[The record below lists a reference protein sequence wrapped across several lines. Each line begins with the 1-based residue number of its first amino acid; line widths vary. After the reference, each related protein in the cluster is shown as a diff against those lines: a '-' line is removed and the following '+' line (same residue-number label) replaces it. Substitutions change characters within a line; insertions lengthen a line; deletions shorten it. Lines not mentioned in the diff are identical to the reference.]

1 MRKTIVA
8 DDYDDAVIEEA
19 DLVIRHLT
27 IDGKEFSL
35 DLREA
40 TSAKLNEALA
50 PFLPAGTFGL
60 PAPNLSTAAVEA
72 PKCEAPRTTI
82 LGPGSHSIAF
92 CQLPAGHA
100 GEHQD
105 VAGNRYTITIGA
117 SHALPLRDDDPPH
130 DGQAPDDEPVLEATE
145 PAVEAPEPVLSLDE
159 IRLTGD
165 QVRELRLERGWTQ
178 NELKQRLHQAGWIF
192 RSESLLSSIEN
203 GLRRLTLAES
213 KHMRRAFALP
223 VPAPLHRCTDDGCT
237 FSTDDKGGFKRHQQ
251 LAHGIGGES
260 AAERDR
266 RLYPEQ
272 HPEPAAPAAEPA
284 SWQPLDRTVTEL
296 NTLTP
301 DDVRR
306 ERSARGWSQAHLANL
321 IKPDITTFTLQ
332 QASISQIERGARFI
346 TAELQA
352 ALQKAFDSTPA
363 TYDASGPFTCN
374 EPGCAYTHDNL
385 HALRTHERAAH
396 GSMQPESRGKSK
408 PEPEPKP
415 TKLFLCEKP
424 DCDFASTQSNIT
436 KSHMRLKH
444 GIGGKSAEQLNQEAA
459 ERRAAA
465 EADKIKASVLEPL
478 PEEKPDTPPA
488 IPTPAAFAKL
498 PPPRLLQPV
507 HTIVP
512 GVNVISERPAP
523 RDVVV
528 KYQQPASKPFGENTV
543 ELALQLTEY
552 LDKFLHGLPEDVAF
566 IYRDEVLALDGMD
579 PQVVED
585 TLRNPH
591 WVEIAEADSYRK
603 GYAILRFHKAD
614 LTTVLGL
621 RNPQEPAVI
630 AHYRGED
637 PRAKQ
642 PATEDPRN
650 LEKGSPWN
658 PADSIRR
665 LQRLGAEVEWDERD
679 NVSAV
684 PVTFQGQD
692 LGKITVGTVPRSQ
705 VEIDY
710 QRTIRKIAAIR
721 DKIAS

>member
-19 DLVIRHLT
+19 NLVIRHLT
-27 IDGKEFSL
+27 IDGKQFSL

-60 PAPNLSTAAVEA
+60 PAPNLATAAVEA
-72 PKCEAPRTTI
+72 PKCEAPRTTL

-92 CQLPAGHA
+92 CQLPAGHD

-105 VAGNRYTITIGA
+105 VAGNRYTLTIPTPA
-117 SHALPLRDDDPPH
+117 PHAVPLRDDDPPH
-130 DGQAPDDEPVLEATE
+130 DGQAPDDEPVVEATE
-145 PAVEAPEPVLSLDE
+145 PAAEEPQLEAPPLSNE

-165 QVRELRLERGWTQ
+165 QVRELRLERGWSQT
-178 NELKQRLHQAGWIF
+178 ELQRRLNTAGWIF
-192 RSESLLSSIEN
+192 SAPSLLSSIET
-203 GLRRLTLAES
+203 GKRRLTLAES
-213 KHMRRAFALP
+213 KHMRRALELP
-223 VPAPLHRCTDDGCT
+223 VPASAYACDEPDCT

-251 LAHGIGGES
+251 LRHGNGGES

-272 HPEPAAPAAEPA
+272 YPEPAPAPATPEPAADGA
-284 SWQPLDRTVTEL
+284 RF
-296 NTLTP
+296 TP
-301 DDVRR
+301 ESVRR
-306 ERSARGWSQAHLANL
+306 ERAARGWSQAHLADL
-321 IKPDITTFTLQ
+321 IKPEITSFILQ
-332 QASISQIERGARFI
+332 QASISQLERGARPI
-346 TAELQA
+346 TAEIQA

-363 TYDASGPFTCN
+363 TYDAGGPFTCS
-374 EPGCAYTHDNL
+374 EPGCNYTHDNL
-385 HALRTHERAAH
+385 HSLRTHERAAH
-396 GSMQPESRGKSK
+396 GSMQPESRGKPK
-408 PEPEPKP
+408 AEPEPKP
-415 TKLFLCEKP
+415 TKLYLCEKP
-424 DCDFASTQSNIT
+424 DCDFTSTQSNIT

-444 GIGGKSAEQLNQEAA
+444 GIGGKSAEQLNQEA
-459 ERRAAA
+459 RDRKAAA
-465 EADKIKASVLEPL
+465 DVEKIKASVLEPL
-478 PEEKPDTPPA
+478 AEEEEKPPA

-528 KYQQPASKPFGENTV
+528 KYEKPASKPFGENTV

-552 LDKFLHGLPEDVAF
+552 LDKFLHGLPEDVTF
-566 IYRDEVLALDGMD
+566 IYRDEVLGLDGMD

-603 GYAILRFHKAD
+603 GYPIIRFHKAD

-642 PATEDPRN
+642 PAIEDPRN

-665 LQRLGAEVEWDERD
+665 LRRLGADVEWDERD

-692 LGKITVGTVPRSQ
+692 LGKITVGTVSRDQ

-710 QRTIRKIAAIR
+710 QRTLRKIAAIR
-721 DKIAS
+721 DKVAS